1 MYFLSLTE
9 LAEYTETLE
18 FRTESLRGG
27 FCPNHCAARL
37 CMDIAYYHPFI
48 NIQMTPL
55 GLIVVLIRPP
65 CLAIALATAGQR
77 IGTKRIFSALSA
89 CSSDQRERV

>member
-9 LAEYTETLE
+9 LAECTETLE
-18 FRTESLRGG
+18 FWPESLRGG

-37 CMDIAYYHPFI
+37 CMDITYYHPFV

-55 GLIVVLIRPP
+55 GLIVVLIRDTCPVFQR
-65 CLAIALATAGQR
+65 GQR
-77 IGTKRIFSALSA
+77 IRTKRIFSALSA